1 MTGATVEAVI
11 PPSQNT
17 DSPSSAVN
25 GSHSK
30 TSIKLASGE
39 LHSADIVI
47 GADGHQSIVRRT
59 VEEVPE
65 APRTGRVVYNGVI
78 PHATMMGDE
87 RLKEVT
93 RIGFPVWMGD
103 LYYAHG
109 KRSKYLLV

>member
-11 PPSQNT
+11 PPSQNS

-25 GSHSK
+25 GDHSK

-39 LHSADIVI
+39 VHSADIVI

-59 VEEVPE
+59 IEEVPE

-78 PHATMMGDE
+78 PHATMMADE

-93 RIGFPVWMGD
+93 RIGFPVWMGN
-103 LYYAHG
+103 LYYAHC
-109 KRSKYLLV
+109 KHSKHLLV